1 MRIDFSEPECRNC
14 YHCRTSGWL
23 NNSQESQPRSVIGSS
38 VTSIPV
44 SPGPVQEHHSVTVGS
59 TSTSFSF
66 GSAPAAISTSTSLPF
81 SFGPVQSVPAT
92 QSPATIAN
100 AFGSPSQ
107 RPASQ
112 APVLATS
119 SGSGASET
127 STSSSSSSDHS
138 SSPFRLGSA
147 PAATASVSSGPTQ
160 SIFKGPVQVN
170 TGSGASA
177 TSTSSTSSPPQSSSF
192 IGFAPAFTSVSSA
205 STQPL
210 FGFGASSAPTP
221 TLFGVGAIQEPV
233 QAGASSS
240 APCIGFP
247 PVTSS
252 STTRTVFGGSLFGQT
267 QRFGAS
273 STSAFSRFGCV
284 PASPASGSSA
294 FTSVFGYTP
303 PASSYSNRFG
313 QNHRSIFDTHTEGL
327 HSQFGSNSGANTSFP
342 GFGVG
347 YLPGTSSNLLSPN
360 PPNFA
365 GRSVG
370 GVGPQPF
377 GLNGATTASP
387 SSPFSA
393 PSIFSSNPNI
403 GSQPFFA
410 SHGWSNHTEQG
421 SRIPGYAPTTPDDG
435 QNKPAWVLSTEK
447 GEGTYISISAS
458 KPYQHKSHEE
468 LRWDDYKRGDKGGW
482 FPGARTSPIGSRPNF
497 DYTIPTGFF
506 PGMTRYQSSISPPS
520 TTVPPINS
528 SVQRPHE
535 TATVPPPAHGCT
547 ACGATSSSSASG
559 HSTFNGATSPPL
571 AATTPPG
578 MFFPTTGF
586 GPMMFGTP
594 LSVQGT
600 TPPSAATTPPGMF
613 FPTTGFGPMSF
624 GTNLAIQVT
633 TPALQAYPVQGYL
646 FLPFAAMNLQ

>member
-1 MRIDFSEPECRNC
+1 MRIYFSETECRNC
-14 YHCRTSGWL
+14 YHCRASGWL
-23 NNSQESQPRSVIGSS
+23 NNSQESQPRVVIGSS
-38 VTSIPV
+38 VTSTPV
-44 SPGPVQEHHSVTVGS
+44 SPGPVQEHHSVAVGS
-59 TSTSFSF
+59 TSTSTPTPFSF
-66 GSAPAAISTSTSLPF
+66 GSAPAATSTSTSSPF

-92 QSPATIAN
+92 QSAATIAN

-107 RPASQ
+107 RPAFQ

-119 SGSGASET
+119 SGSGASGT
-127 STSSSSSSDHS
+127 STSSTSSSDHS
-138 SSPFRLGSA
+138 SSPFGLGSA
-147 PAATASVSSGPTQ
+147 PAATTSVSSGPTQ
-160 SIFKGPVQVN
+160 SIFKAPVQVN

-177 TSTSSTSSPPQSSSF
+177 TSTSSTSSPPQSSTIF
-192 IGFAPAFTSVSSA
+192 GFAPAFTSVSSA

-221 TLFGVGAIQEPV
+221 ALLGVGAIQDPV
-233 QAGASSS
+233 QAGASST

-252 STTRTVFGGSLFGQT
+252 STTRTVFGGSHFGPRQL
-267 QRFGAS
+267 S
-273 STSAFSRFGCV
+273 V

-303 PASSYSNRFG
+303 PAPSFSNRFG
-313 QNHRSIFDTHTEGL
+313 QNHRSIFDTHTESL
-327 HSQFGSNSGANTSFP
+327 HSQFGFP

-347 YLPGTSSNLLSPN
+347 YLPGTSSNLFSPN
-360 PPNFA
+360 PPNF
-365 GRSVG
+365 GSGSVG
-370 GVGPQPF
+370 GGGPQPF
-377 GLNGATTASP
+377 GFSGATTASP
-387 SSPFSA
+387 SSPFSS

-421 SRIPGYAPTTPDDG
+421 SRIPGYAPTFTDDG
-435 QNKPAWVLSTEK
+435 QNKSLWDLSTGK
-447 GEGTYISISAS
+447 GKDKYISISAS

-482 FPGARTSPIGSRPNF
+482 FAGAHTSPIGSRPNF
-497 DYTIPTGFF
+497 DYTTPTGFF

-528 SVQRPHE
+528 SVQGPHE

-559 HSTFNGATSPPL
+559 NFTFNGATSPPS

-594 LSVQGT
+594 LAVQGT
-600 TPPSAATTPPGMF
+600 THPSAATIPPGMI

-624 GTNLAIQVT
+624 GTNLATQGT

>member
-44 SPGPVQEHHSVTVGS
+44 TSPGPVQEAPAHHSVAVGS
-59 TSTSFSF
+59 TSTSTSSPFSF
-66 GSAPAAISTSTSLPF
+66 GSAPAPTSTSTSSPF
-81 SFGPVQSVPAT
+81 SFGPVQSVPPT
-92 QSPATIAN
+92 QSAATIAN
-100 AFGSPSQ
+100 AFGSPSF
-107 RPASQ
+107 Q

-119 SGSGASET
+119 SGSGASGT
-127 STSSSSSSDHS
+127 STSST
-138 SSPFRLGSA
+138 SSPA
-147 PAATASVSSGPTQ
+147 PVATTSVSFGPTQ
-160 SIFKGPVQVN
+160 SLAPATFQSGSIFKAPVQIN

-177 TSTSSTSSPPQSSSF
+177 TSTSSTSSPPQSSSLF
-192 IGFAPAFTSVSSA
+192 GSAPAFTSVSSA
-205 STQPL
+205 
-210 FGFGASSAPTP
+210 PTP
-221 TLFGVGAIQEPV
+221 TLLGPIQDPV

-240 APCIGFP
+240 STRFGNPAFARPDIGIP

-252 STTRTVFGGSLFGQT
+252 STTRPVFGASPFGQT
-267 QRFGAS
+267 QLFGAS

-284 PASPASGSSA
+284 AASPASGSSA

-303 PASSYSNRFG
+303 PAPSFSNRFG

-360 PPNFA
+360 PPNLA

-377 GLNGATTASP
+377 GFNGATTASP
-387 SSPFSA
+387 SSPFSS

-421 SRIPGYAPTTPDDG
+421 SRIPGYAPTATDDG
-435 QNKPAWVLSTEK
+435 QNKPLWDLSTGK
-447 GEGTYISISAS
+447 GEEKYISISAS

-468 LRWDDYKRGDKGGW
+468 LRWDDYKRGDKGGL
-482 FPGARTSPIGSRPNF
+482 FPGAHTSPIGSRPNF
-497 DYTIPTGFF
+497 DFTTLTGFF

-535 TATVPPPAHGCT
+535 TATIPPPAHGCT

-559 HSTFNGATSPPL
+559 NFTFNGATTPPS

-613 FPTTGFGPMSF
+613 FPTTGFGPMNF
-624 GTNLAIQVT
+624 GTNLAIQGT